1 MDYENKLLEGKT
13 AVITGGSSGIGRGIS
28 LKFAQHGADIII
40 GDIRENP
47 REGGR
52 PTHIKIEEETKR
64 NAQFIECDVGNP
76 KQIKRLMEKTEN
88 FGGLDVLVNNAAIA
102 QLDDFDITEEKF
114 DRFFDV
120 NVKGCFFTSKLASE
134 KMDKG
139 SIINISSVEALEGT
153 GQRVV
158 YGSTRGAIRQM
169 TFSLADR
176 LSPDIRVN
184 VIYPGLIETQMVK
197 EDVPIFG
204 NEEIV
209 QQIKN
214 MIPLDRTGVPE
225 DIAGPTL
232 FLASDLSSY
241 VSGAEILVDG
251 GMTNTF

>member
-1 MDYENKLLEGKT
+1 MTSENKLLDGKT
-13 AVITGGSSGIGRGIS
+13 AIVTGGSSGIGRGIS
-28 LKFAQHGADIII
+28 LKFAKHGADIII
-40 GDIRENP
+40 GDVRKNP
-47 REGGR
+47 REGGK
-52 PTHIKIEEETKR
+52 PTHKKIEQETNR
-64 NAQFIECDVGNP
+64 NADFIECDVGKP
-76 KQIKRLMEKTEN
+76 TQIEKLLEKTED

-102 QLDDFDITEEKF
+102 QLDDFDVTEEKF
-114 DRFFDV
+114 DRIFDV
-120 NVKGCFFTSKLASE
+120 NVKGCFFMSKLASE
-134 KMDKG
+134 KMEKG
-139 SIINISSVEALEGT
+139 SIINISSVEALEAT

-176 LSPDIRVN
+176 LAPDIRVN

-204 NEEIV
+204 NKEII
-209 QQIKN
+209 QQIKD
-214 MIPLDRTGVPE
+214 MIPLNRTGLPE

>member
-1 MDYENKLLEGKT
+1 MGYENKLLAGKT

-28 LKFAQHGADIII
+28 LEFAKHGADIII
-40 GDIRENP
+40 GDVRKNP
-47 REGGR
+47 REGGK
-52 PTHIKIEEETKR
+52 PTHEKIEQETNR
-64 NAQFIECDVGNP
+64 NVDFIECDVGKP
-76 KQIKRLMEKTEN
+76 KQIEELMKKTKE

-102 QLDDFDITEEKF
+102 QLDDFDITEERF

-120 NVKGCFFTSKLASE
+120 NVKGCFFMSKLASE

-176 LSPDIRVN
+176 LAPDIRVN
-184 VIYPGLIETQMVK
+184 IIYPGLIETRMVK

-204 NEEIV
+204 DQEVV

-214 MIPLDRTGVPE
+214 MIPLDRTGLPE

-241 VSGAEILVDG
+241 VSGAEIVVDG